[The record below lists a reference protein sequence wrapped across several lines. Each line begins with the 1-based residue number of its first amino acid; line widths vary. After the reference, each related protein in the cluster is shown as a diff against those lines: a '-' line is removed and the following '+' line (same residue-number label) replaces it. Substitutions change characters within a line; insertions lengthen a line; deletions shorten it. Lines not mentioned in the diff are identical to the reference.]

1 MTATALL
8 TPWNLTLTTLLCG
21 VLLSSTPTLS
31 KTADSDVGFYI
42 LGASLTNLK
51 HSMDQRIQHAT
62 ALALGQHSND
72 NHVYFLSGYKNPNAS
87 NGQLSEA
94 EYMERE
100 IRRIYTSRSR
110 PVPQFR
116 LDYEARFTVMNFL
129 KTIPIIN
136 EFQRDL
142 RKRKSLR
149 CVMSQCVYLRDRK
162 SLRCVY
168 MVTSDYHMSRS
179 LAILNEFRKA
189 RLTGDVRYVPAPAP
203 HPKGPQFDK
212 WLLSE
217 HNGRTRLDDILD
229 ASRDRD
235 NAEIFATLCAQ
246 RMTGAHN
253 LKRKKIARLA
263 TGDLVARYL
272 KNNGANTPEK
282 CAEKKQQ
289 LEKLVGDFVEA
300 N

>member
-31 KTADSDVGFYI
+31 KTADRHDVGFYI

-235 NAEIFATLCAQ
+235 NAEIFATLCARQ
-246 RMTGAHN
+246 MSGV
-253 LKRKKIARLA
+253 LFKS
-263 TGDLVARYL
+263 GDLVARYL
-272 KNNGANTPEK
+272 KNNGADTPEK
-282 CAEKKQQ
+282 VAEKKQQ
-289 LEKLVGDFVEA
+289 LQKLVSDFVED